1 VAAPVRKVVGSE
13 SGPAI
18 TAVFLAAGLHDA
30 WGLLVK
36 HLGCWALSDNLFLL
50 GSMGLFFLFRRTPG
64 AAPVPPTGPDARE
77 LIDKSAAAAVHA
89 AARTIREHKSDD
101 RETVARAV
109 ERLAAPAPAP

>member
-1 VAAPVRKVVGSE
+1 VAAERAPVRKTVGSE

-30 WGLLVK
+30 WGLLVE
-36 HLGCWALSDNLFLL
+36 HLGWWALSDNLFLL
-50 GSMGLFFLFRRTPG
+50 GSMGLFFLFRRTP
-64 AAPVPPTGPDARE
+64 APAPAGPEARE
-77 LIDKSAAAAVHA
+77 LIDKSAAAAVRA
-89 AARTIREHKSDD
+89 AARTVREYKSDD